1 MAAAALAQENIWFN
15 KAQCED
21 AERMYFEKLSGA
33 KTTCTEEASNDQE
46 EEANETQ
53 TTEKVWSNKSECED
67 AEAKLQERLAQMNGG
82 YKNPANGERTFI
94 MLKPDAV
101 QRGLIGTIIDRFEAR
116 GFKLLAAKFMNAS
129 ESLLKQ
135 HYADLSKKGFFGEL
149 IRYMGSGPVVPMVF
163 QGLHA
168 VKQGRTMLGATNP
181 KDSDPGTI
189 RGDFCVDVGRNIIH
203 GSDSVESANKEI
215 KLWFTDEEIS
225 SWRSVMTEW
234 VYEEEEMEETKASN
248 VNVDGLVAQGSEVDM
263 ALASKLSALE
273 IENKTL
279 KKVTED
285 LKTVISKLE
294 SRVAALEGGKPA
306 SAPAA
311 APAAAAAD
319 DDDVD
324 LFGSDSEEDDEE
336 KARVT
341 AERLKAYADKKS
353 KKPALIAKTSVLF
366 DVKPWDDET
375 DMNEMLKACKSIEM
389 EGLVWGA
396 NKLVPVGYGI
406 SKLQLM
412 CVVEDEKVSIEELQ
426 EKMADFEDFVQSVDV
441 AAMNKI

>member
-33 KTTCTEEASNDQE
+33 K
-46 EEANETQ
+46 
-53 TTEKVWSNKSECED
+53 
-67 AEAKLQERLAQMNGG
+67 
-82 YKNPANGERTFI
+82 
-94 MLKPDAV
+94 
-101 QRGLIGTIIDRFEAR
+101 GT
-116 GFKLLAAKFMNAS
+116 
-129 ESLLKQ
+129 ESLSHQIQRARQ
-135 HYADLSKKGFFGEL
+135 H
-149 IRYMGSGPVVPMVF
+149 
-163 QGLHA
+163 
-168 VKQGRTMLGATNP
+168 
-181 KDSDPGTI
+181 
-189 RGDFCVDVGRNIIH
+189 
-203 GSDSVESANKEI
+203 I
-215 KLWFTDEEIS
+215 KNSLQC
-225 SWRSVMTEW
+225 
-234 VYEEEEMEETKASN
+234 
-248 VNVDGLVAQGSEVDM
+248 VDGLVAQSSEVDM

-311 APAAAAAD
+311 APAAAAADDD